1 MQIQRKLLGWWRC
14 TPCQQVRR
22 DKRKLLDARFGLP
35 LLHNFI
41 FKKEKESAGSGEGDI
56 LALRTTTC
64 PHFLTTIVGG
74 ATFFVPFY
82 RHIQIEGANI
92 HGERGGKLPSYFQ
105 RHDLPPF
112 FFPFLLFISQLHSGD
127 VFPSLLSTGEV
138 CLVLQA
144 HSLPLPPTHTH
155 ISRGDATLAQ
165 VITVNPVGR
174 WDD

>member
-35 LLHNFI
+35 LLHNFF
-41 FKKEKESAGSGEGDI
+41 FKKEKESAGSGDGDI

-74 ATFFVPFY
+74 AFVPFY
-82 RHIQIEGANI
+82 RHIQNEGANI

-112 FFPFLLFISQLHSGD
+112 FFHFCCLSLSCIQEMFFHRSCQQVKCASCCKRTASRYPQHIHTYHAGMRPWRRSSQ
-127 VFPSLLSTGEV
+127 
-138 CLVLQA
+138 
-144 HSLPLPPTHTH
+144 
-155 ISRGDATLAQ
+155 
-165 VITVNPVGR
+165 
-174 WDD
+174 